1 LGVFVDTAASS
12 PAPED
17 VFAGMT
23 MTDGGGNAVTEPEDP
38 FARLEALTQ
47 R

>member
-1 LGVFVDTAASS
+1 
-12 PAPED
+12 
-17 VFAGMT
+17 